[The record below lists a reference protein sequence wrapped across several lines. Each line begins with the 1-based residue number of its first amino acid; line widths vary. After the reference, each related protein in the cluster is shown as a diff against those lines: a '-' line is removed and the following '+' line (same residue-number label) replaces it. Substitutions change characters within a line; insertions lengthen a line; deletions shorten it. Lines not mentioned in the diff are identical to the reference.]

1 MLTTY
6 KAKLTSGKLEW
17 TDEVPLLATFAETP
31 VLVTLLP
38 AKKSSRSDKAERG
51 RRMKE
56 ALEALARLGGIKSI
70 PDPVAWQREMREDR
84 PLPGREEE

>member
-6 KAKLTSGKLEW
+6 KAKLKDGKLEW
-17 TDEVPLLATFAETP
+17 TDEVPPIVKSVETQ

-38 AKKSSRSDKAERG
+38 TKNGSIDKAERG

-56 ALEALARLGGIKSI
+56 ALDALAAMDGIKSI
-70 PDPVAWQREMREDR
+70 SDPIAWQREMREDR
-84 PLPGREEE
+84 PLPSREE

>member
-6 KAKLTSGKLEW
+6 RAKLRDGKLEW
-17 TDEVPLLATFAETP
+17 TDEAPPVPQSAETQ

-38 AKKSSRSDKAERG
+38 EKNSQADERAA
-51 RRMKE
+51 RRRQAVE
-56 ALEALARLGGIKSI
+56 ALEKLAAMGGIKSI

-84 PLPGREEE
+84 PLPGREN